1 MNKKTKQALAQFI
14 MREILELESLPLSD
28 RATEEYL
35 SREIDNKYFRL
46 HKLYDG
52 ECKRGHDEVN
62 GTKDYHIVEWDSY
75 IEDKV
80 ILILKHKLSGFV
92 PRLKS
97 N

>member
-1 MNKKTKQALAQFI
+1 MNKKTKQALAQFM

-28 RATEEYL
+28 QATEDFL
-35 SREIDNKYFRL
+35 IREISNRYFRL

-62 GTKDYHIVEWDSY
+62 GTKDYHIVRWYDTMAE
-75 IEDKV
+75 EEV
-80 ILILKHKLSGFV
+80 LLLKHKLSGFV

>member
-1 MNKKTKQALAQFI
+1 MNNKTKHTLAQFM

-28 RATEEYL
+28 QATEDYL
-35 SREIDNKYFRL
+35 IKEISNRYFRL

-62 GTKDYHIVEWDSY
+62 GTKDYHIVRYNISGE
-75 IEDKV
+75 EEV
-80 ILILKHKLSGFV
+80 LVLKHKLSGFV